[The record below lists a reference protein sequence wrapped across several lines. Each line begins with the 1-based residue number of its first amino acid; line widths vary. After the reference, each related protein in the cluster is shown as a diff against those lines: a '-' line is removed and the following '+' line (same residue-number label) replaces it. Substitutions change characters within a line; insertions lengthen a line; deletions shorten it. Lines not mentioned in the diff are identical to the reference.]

1 MSDFMATN
9 MRLMYEH
16 GSGLFR
22 RKRDYLLSKK
32 KINNYIS
39 MKIRYDKHET

>member
-1 MSDFMATN
+1 MSDVMATN

-16 GSGLFR
+16 GSELFR

-32 KINNYIS
+32 NLTIIYP
-39 MKIRYDKHET
+39 